1 METLVLFGD
10 LSGYK
15 LNVQKTQ
22 VLTFNCQPS
31 SYLKG
36 KFKFKW
42 GEDYLKYLGVQI
54 PKDIT
59 RLFEVNYK
67 PLYSTMK
74 SDLARWTVLPYYMVE
89 LNQLR

>member
-1 METLVLFGD
+1 M
-10 LSGYK
+10 YK
-15 LNVQKTQ
+15 KKKQ

-59 RLFEVNYK
+59 DLFDVNCK

-74 SDLARWTVLPYYMVE
+74 SELARLESSAISSQVYLYSTFHKAAPQY
-89 LNQLR
+89 